1 MPRSRVTGPTSRL
14 DVEYV
19 DGKGFACSPVHVG
32 SDVCA
37 SEHVQHTLVGL
48 AAEEAA
54 VVVWE
59 VVVPILGVDGA
70 VEEAAPVLLF
80 GRVRERRAESSPD
93 LHPVEAA
100 DRAVPSA
107 GPVCFAVGP
116 HVSSDARRE
125 DGSHLVD
132 GKVAQA
138 AW

>member
-1 MPRSRVTGPTSRL
+1 M
-14 DVEYV
+14 
-19 DGKGFACSPVHVG
+19 
-32 SDVCA
+32 CA

-93 LHPVEAA
+93 LHPVESV

-107 GPVCFAVGP
+107 GPVCFAVGSY
-116 HVSSDARRE
+116 VSSDARRE
-125 DGSHLVD
+125 DGGHLVD
-132 GKVAQA
+132 GEVAQS